1 MYLTELSIRHS
12 LTVFVVVFLIIIF
25 GVFNYLT
32 IPRES
37 FPEVKIPFIFVSTI
51 YAGVSPQDMESL
63 VTQKIEK
70 EIKGI
75 TGIKE
80 IRSLS
85 HEGYSTIYV
94 EFEPEVDLDTA
105 VQKVRDRV
113 DLAKPD
119 LPEDAEDPL
128 ITEFNVSDIPILT
141 INLAGESGL
150 VKLKKIAE
158 DLQDEFEALPGVLSA
173 NIIGGLER
181 EVQVN
186 VDPRRLSYYKL
197 SFQDIVDTIKAENLT
212 IPGGS
217 IDIGRFKN
225 LLRVPGEIKVPGQ
238 IESFVIKS
246 HQSKP
251 IYIKDVAKVLYSFK
265 DRETISRLNG
275 KESVTITIQKRTGE
289 NIIEV
294 SNQVKQ
300 ILAQGERKFPAGTEV
315 NIIADLSRDIR
326 IMVREL
332 ENNIIAGFILIIA
345 VLMIIMGIRNS
356 LFVAVAI
363 PLSML
368 IAFIVISFLGLTLNM
383 VVLFSLILVVG
394 MLVDNAIVIV
404 ENIYRHR
411 EEGEP
416 RVKASLGAT
425 SEVAIPVIAATLTTI
440 AAFAPMLFWPGIMGD
455 FMSYLPETIIIALTA
470 SLIVALMINPV
481 ICAHFMK
488 LKPKKVKKD
497 RLKAGKFYV
506 PFRKFLHFVI
516 RTRKMRFI
524 TLIIMFSLF
533 IITFIAYGFLG
544 LGVEFFPD
552 VEPNNI
558 FIRVNAASGTNLDT
572 SDRIV
577 SKIEGQ
583 LYGTSDMDN
592 FISNVGSQGQLID
605 IGPGGGAT
613 SNKSQIIIDMLE
625 HEKRSQSSFA
635 TLEELRDEMK
645 LIGGAEIETVKEEYG
660 PPTGA
665 PISIEISGDEFDV
678 LVKLSAQMQEQ
689 IKDIP
694 GLVNLR
700 DDYDEGKPEIIINV
714 DRVLATLAGLTTED
728 VANDI
733 RTAINGT
740 EASKYRIGEDEY
752 DITVRLSP
760 ESRQSM
766 DDLRSMTITNQD
778 TGDQIPITTVA
789 TIDTGVGPAA
799 ILRKDL
805 KRVITVEADV
815 VKTKGRT
822 ENTIRNEVI
831 ALLEN
836 YPLPPGY
843 KISFTGQNVEQKESE
858 EFLTRAFFVAILLIG
873 LVLITQFDSLVL
885 PLTIMVSVV
894 LSLIG
899 VLWGLIITR
908 MPFGI
913 IMTGIGIISLAGV
926 VVNNA
931 IVLCDFIRQLRERGL
946 SKNDAI
952 VEASIIRFRP
962 VILTAVTT
970 ILGLIPLTTGVSF
983 DFIDFKWTIGG
994 EGSQWWGPMGV
1005 AVIFGLAFATILT
1018 LVIVPVTYHILDSI
1032 SQRLKPKIK
1041 D

>member
-1 MYLTELSIRHS
+1 MYVTNLAVKHS
-12 LTVFVVVFLIIIF
+12 LTVFVVILLIIIF
-25 GVFNYLT
+25 GSFNYVT
-32 IPRES
+32 TPRES

-51 YAGVSPQDMESL
+51 YPGVSPQDMESL

-80 IRSLS
+80 ITSLS
-85 HEGYSTIYV
+85 NEGYSTIFV

-105 VQKVRDRV
+105 LQKVRDRV
-113 DLAKPD
+113 DLAKSD

-128 ITEFNVSDIPILT
+128 ITEINVSEIPILT
-141 INLAGESGL
+141 INLAGECGL

-158 DLQDEFEALPGVLSA
+158 DLQDDFEAMPGVLSA

-197 SFQDIVDTIKAENLT
+197 SFTDIVDTIKFENLT
-212 IPGGS
+212 IPGGN

-225 LLRVPGEIKVPGQ
+225 LVRVPGEITAPGQ
-238 IESFVIKS
+238 IENFVIKG
-246 HQSKP
+246 HQNRP

-265 DRETISRLNG
+265 DRETISRLNE
-275 KESVTITIQKRTGE
+275 KESVTITVQKRTGE
-289 NIIEV
+289 NIISV
-294 SNQVKQ
+294 SNEVKR
-300 ILAQGERKFPAGTEV
+300 ILEESQKRFPEGTEV

-368 IAFIVISFLGLTLNM
+368 ISFIVIGFIGLTLNM
-383 VVLFSLILVVG
+383 VILFSLILVVG

-411 EEGEP
+411 EEGQP
-416 RVKASLGAT
+416 GVKASLEAT
-425 SEVAIPVIAATLTTI
+425 SEVAVPVIAATLTTVV
-440 AAFAPMLFWPGIMGD
+440 AFAPMLFWPGIIGD
-455 FMSYLPETIIIALTA
+455 FMSYLPKTLIIALVA

-481 ICAHFMK
+481 ICANFMRVK
-488 LKPKKVKKD
+488 TKKIKKD
-497 RLKAGKFYV
+497 RLKAGRFYIR
-506 PFRKFLHFVI
+506 FRTFLHFVI
-516 RTRKMRFI
+516 GTRKWRFI
-524 TLIIMFSLF
+524 TLLIMLALF
-533 IITFIAYGFLG
+533 VITFIAYGFLG
-544 LGVEFFPD
+544 SGVEFFPD

-558 FIRVNAASGTNLDT
+558 FIRVNAASGINLDT

-577 SKIEGQ
+577 QKIEDKVHD
-583 LYGTSDMDN
+583 TTDMEN
-592 FISNVGSQGQLID
+592 FISNVGSQGELVA
-605 IGPGGGAT
+605 IGPASGAA
-613 SNKSQIIIDMLE
+613 SNKSQLIIDMRE
-625 HEKRSQSSFA
+625 HEQRSQSSFV
-635 TLEELRDEMK
+635 TLEQLREKMK
-645 LIGGAEIETVKEEYG
+645 SIGGAEIETVKEEYG

-665 PISIEISGDEFDV
+665 PVSIDISGDDFDV
-678 LVKLSAQMQEQ
+678 LAELSSRIQEQ

-700 DDYDEGKPEIIINV
+700 DNYDEGKPEIIINA
-714 DRVLATLAGLTTED
+714 DRTLATLAGLNTD
-728 VANDI
+728 KVASFI

-740 EASKYRIGEDEY
+740 EASKYRVGEDEY

-766 DDLRSMTITNQD
+766 DDLRNITITNED
-778 TGDQIPITTVA
+778 TGDQIPVTAVA
-789 TIDTGVGPAA
+789 TIEMGVGPSA
-799 ILRKDL
+799 IFRKDL
-805 KRVITVEADV
+805 KRVISVEADV
-815 VKTKGRT
+815 VKTPGRT
-822 ENTIRNEVI
+822 ENTIRDEVI
-831 ALLEN
+831 AKLADF
-836 YPLPPGY
+836 PLPAGY
-843 KISFTGQNVEQKESE
+843 KISFSGQDVEQQESE
-858 EFLTRAFFVAILLIG
+858 QFLTRAFLVAILLIG

-885 PLTIMVSVV
+885 PLTIMVSVL

-899 VLWGLIITR
+899 VFWGLIITR

-913 IMTGIGIISLAGV
+913 IMTGIGVISLAGV

-962 VILTAVTT
+962 VVLTAVTT

-1018 LVIVPVTYHILDSI
+1018 LVVVPVTYHILDSI
-1032 SQRLKPKIK
+1032 SRRLKPKVK

>member
-1 MYLTELSIRHS
+1 MYLTNLSVKHS
-12 LTVFVVVFLIIIF
+12 LTVFVVIFLLLVFGIYS
-25 GVFNYLT
+25 YLA

-37 FPEVKIPFIFVSTI
+37 FPEVKIPFIFVSTP
-51 YAGVSPQDMESL
+51 YPGVSPQDMESL
-63 VTQKIEK
+63 VTLKIEK

-80 IRSLS
+80 ITSQS
-85 HEGYSTIYV
+85 HEGYSTIFV
-94 EFEPEVDLDTA
+94 EFQPEIDLDTA
-105 VQKVRDRV
+105 LQKVRDRV

-119 LPEDAEDPL
+119 LPEDAEDPI
-128 ITEFNVSDIPILT
+128 ITEFNVQEIPIMT
-141 INLAGESGL
+141 INLAGECGL

-186 VDPRRLSYYKL
+186 VDPKRLQYYGLSY
-197 SFQDIVDTIKAENLT
+197 QDIVNTIQFENLT
-212 IPGGS
+212 IPGGN

-225 LLRVPGEIKVPGQ
+225 LVRVPGEITAPGQ
-238 IESFVIKS
+238 IENFVIKGY
-246 HQSKP
+246 QNKP
-251 IYIKDVAKVLYSFK
+251 IFIKDVAQVLYSFK

-289 NIIEV
+289 NIIRV
-294 SNQVKQ
+294 SDEVKQ
-300 ILAQGERKFPAGTEV
+300 ILKESQKNFPSGTEV

-326 IMVREL
+326 MMVREL

-345 VLMIIMGIRNS
+345 VLMIIMGMRNS

-368 IAFIVISFLGLTLNM
+368 ISFIVLGLINLTLNM

-411 EEGEP
+411 EEGSP
-416 RVKASLGAT
+416 GVKASLEAT
-425 SEVAIPVIAATLTTI
+425 SEVAVPVIAATLTTVV
-440 AAFAPMLFWPGIMGD
+440 AFAPMLFWPGIMGD
-455 FMSYLPETIIIALTA
+455 FMSYLPKTIIIALTA
-470 SLIVALMINPV
+470 SLVVALMINPV
-481 ICAHFMK
+481 ICAYFMRVQ
-488 LKPKKVKKD
+488 PKKMKKD
-497 RLKAGKFYV
+497 RLQTAKFYTS
-506 PFRKFLHFVI
+506 FRKFLHFVI
-516 RTRKMRFI
+516 GTRKWRFL
-524 TLIIMFSLF
+524 TLLIMLTLF
-533 IITFIAYGFLG
+533 IITFIAYAFLG

-558 FIRVNAASGTNLDT
+558 FIRVNGASGMNLET
-572 SDRIV
+572 SDQIV
-577 SKIEGQ
+577 KTIEDKVH
-583 LYGTSDMDN
+583 GTTDMEN
-592 FISNVGSQGQLID
+592 FISNVGFQGELIG
-605 IGPGGGAT
+605 IGPESGAT
-613 SNKSQIIIDMLE
+613 SNKSQLIIDMRE
-625 HEKRSQSSFA
+625 HEQRSQSSFI
-635 TLEELRDEMK
+635 TLEELREKMRS
-645 LIGGAEIETVKEEYG
+645 LGGADIETVKEEYG

-665 PISIEISGDEFDV
+665 PISIDVSGDDFDM
-678 LVKLSAQMQEQ
+678 LVKLSSQIQEK

-700 DDYDEGKPEIIINV
+700 DNYDEGKPEIIVHV
-714 DRVLATLAGLTTED
+714 DRILATLADLNTDE
-728 VANDI
+728 VASVI

-740 EASKYRIGEDEY
+740 EASKYRVGDDEY
-752 DITVRLSP
+752 DITVRLAP
-760 ESRQSM
+760 ESRRSL
-766 DDLRSMTITNQD
+766 DDLRSLIITEQD
-778 TGDQIPITTVA
+778 SGTSMPITAVA
-789 TIDTGVGPAA
+789 TIELGVGPAA
-799 ILRKDL
+799 IVRKDL
-805 KRVITVEADV
+805 KRVITVEAEV

-822 ENTIRNEVI
+822 ENTIRNEAI
-831 ALLEN
+831 AKLKDF
-836 YPLPPGY
+836 PLPSGY
-843 KISFTGQNVEQKESE
+843 KIAFTGQNVEQQESE
-858 EFLTRAFFVAILLIG
+858 EFLKGAFLVAILLIG
-873 LVLITQFDSLVL
+873 LVLVTQFDSLVL
-885 PLTIMVSVV
+885 PLTIMASVV

-913 IMTGIGIISLAGV
+913 IMTGIGVISLAGV

-931 IVLCDFIRQLRERGL
+931 IVLCDFIRQLRDRGL

-962 VILTAVTT
+962 VVLTAVTT

-1018 LVIVPVTYHILDSI
+1018 LVVVPVTYHILDSI
-1032 SQRLKPKIK
+1032 SQRLKPKAK
-1041 D
+1041 N